1 MTKTAKNW
9 DTVKTMRYV
18 ACGSMGAT
26 ICARAAWWLN
36 LSYSKE
42 RREAAAI
49 LLDLARTCAVT
60 STSAF
65 WNDTDGTFTPED
77 IPVEVMRQRH
87 SREAVHTM
95 QDVARHEEFLHRT
108 HRDSISECLDVLNT
122 CEA

>member
-1 MTKTAKNW
+1 MTKTAAKNW

-60 STSAF
+60 STSTF
-65 WNDTDGTFTPED
+65 WNDEATFAPED

-95 QDVARHEEFLHRT
+95 WDVASHERFLHRT
-108 HRDSISECLDVLNT
+108 HRDEISECLDVLNAF
-122 CEA
+122 EA